1 VKPIQVAVG
10 VIKNPC
16 GQVLISLRHTNL
28 HQGGLWEFPG
38 GKIESHESAKQ
49 ALVRELDEELGMT
62 ITDAM
67 PLITVNHNYP
77 DLAVQL
83 RVLLVENYNGTVK
96 SREGQAF
103 CWVNPD
109 DLINY
114 AFPAANQPIIT
125 AAQLPSYYAILDD
138 TVPGVLLNN
147 LNKILNRGITL
158 IQARLKNLSP
168 AAAQVFLQ
176 DARNLC
182 HKHNARLLLN
192 SGIAEWQHVEGDGV
206 HLTSIDLMAT
216 QQRPALAQWVVASCH
231 NLAELQHAQQIG
243 ADFVVLAPV
252 LPTPTHP
259 EAKVLG
265 WEQFTELTAQ
275 INLPVFALGGLT
287 HADLSTARE
296 AGAQGIAGIRAFWDC

>member
-1 VKPIQVAVG
+1 MKPIQVAVG
-10 VIKNPC
+10 VIKNPY
-16 GQVLISLRHTNL
+16 GQVLISLRHNNL

-38 GKIESHESAKQ
+38 GKIEGHETAKQ
-49 ALVRELDEELGMT
+49 ALVRELDEELSVT

-83 RVLLVENYNGTVK
+83 RVFLVENYRGTIK
-96 SREGQAF
+96 SREGQPF

-109 DLINY
+109 ELVHY

-125 AAQLPSYYAILDD
+125 AARLPAYYAILDD
-138 TVPGVLLNN
+138 AVPGLLLSN

-168 AAAQVFLQ
+168 AAAPVFLQ
-176 DARNLC
+176 EAHSLC
-182 HKHNARLLLN
+182 RRHNARLLLN
-192 SGIAEWQHVEGDGV
+192 SSIANWQQLAADGV
-206 HLTSIDLMAT
+206 HLTGTDLMAT
-216 QQRPALAQWVVASCH
+216 HQRPALARWVAASCH
-231 NLAELQHAQQIG
+231 NLAELQHAQHIG

-259 EAKVLG
+259 DAKGLG
-265 WEQFTELTAQ
+265 WAQFTELTAQ
-275 INLPVFALGGLT
+275 VNLPVFALGGLT
-287 HADLSTARE
+287 NADLGISRD
-296 AGAQGIAGIRAFWDC
+296 AGAQGIAGIRAFLEN